1 MMNWVAI
8 RIIESLYSHFS
19 IEDMLEFVFAAASE
33 RLFTF
38 LDLQGV
44 ALTTDDVSSFFNYKM
59 DKFLFFTLILKSL
72 FVHLLF
78 LMKMV

>member
-19 IEDMLEFVFAAASE
+19 IEDMLEFVFAAATE

-44 ALTTDDVSSFFNYKM
+44 ADDVSSFFNYKM
-59 DKFLFFTLILKSL
+59 DKFFFLTLILKSL